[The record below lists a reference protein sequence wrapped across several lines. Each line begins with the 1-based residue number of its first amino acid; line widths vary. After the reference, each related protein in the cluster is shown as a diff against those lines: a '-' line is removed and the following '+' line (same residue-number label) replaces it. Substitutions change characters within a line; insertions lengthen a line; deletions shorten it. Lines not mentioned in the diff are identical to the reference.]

1 MLANYVV
8 CQNSGLENRT
18 ISEIDWPNHCL
29 LVAIQ
34 RGAEELIPKGKTTL
48 LVGDLIVTL
57 TDERDAASVN
67 EKMEELCK
75 EKYDIL

>member
-1 MLANYVV
+1 M
-8 CQNSGLENRT
+8 
-18 ISEIDWPNHCL
+18 ISEIEWPNHCL

-57 TDERDAASVN
+57 TDERDAVTVN
-67 EKMEELCK
+67 EKMEQLCS
-75 EKYDIL
+75 EKYAAL